1 MSGRHVALLVEDE
14 PEMAEE
20 IKELLTS
27 LGHDFVHVSTQKE
40 ALAFV
45 EQGGRFCYVL
55 LDLQIKVDEDS
66 IRARVEAGQ
75 TLLEI
80 LRKRFSE
87 RNAHDE
93 LCVPILVMSGHA
105 KEHSYVVRAFQ
116 AGASDFLR
124 KPFSENESPVGARIR
139 EALRRSGRE
148 AHERCSGA
156 PEPKRPTPGTIL
168 FAITGRVAKKKRTEV
183 RINGES
189 VAVTTVSF
197 LMLLRLAVARLRS
210 REEWVHKR
218 ELGAT
223 DIYGWK
229 TPTRLQEEIVSF
241 LPEGMKLIEN
251 DGHGRYKLH
260 RDVEL
265 ESVDTEVLERH
276 ADGRVKKLAGE
287 VRDLVAKGT
296 STATQPP
303 HARRGGA

>member
-1 MSGRHVALLVEDE
+1 MSGRHVSLLVEDE

-27 LGHDFVHVSTQKE
+27 LGHDYVHVSTQKE
-40 ALAFV
+40 ALAVV
-45 EQGGRFCYVL
+45 ERGGFCYVL

-75 TLLEI
+75 TLLEL
-80 LRKRFSE
+80 LRKRFPE

-93 LCVPILVMSGHA
+93 HRLPVLVMSGHA

-124 KPFSENESPVGARIR
+124 KPFSENEPPVGARIR
-139 EALRRSGRE
+139 DGLRRSGRE
-148 AHERCSGA
+148 NHDRCSGA
-156 PEPKRPTPGTIL
+156 PEAARPVPGKIL

-218 ELGAT
+218 ELGAN

-241 LPEGMKLIEN
+241 LPKDMKLIEN

-265 ESVDTEVLERH
+265 ESVDTDVLDCH
-276 ADGRVKKLAGE
+276 ADGRVKKLATE
-287 VRDLVAKGT
+287 VRELATKGT